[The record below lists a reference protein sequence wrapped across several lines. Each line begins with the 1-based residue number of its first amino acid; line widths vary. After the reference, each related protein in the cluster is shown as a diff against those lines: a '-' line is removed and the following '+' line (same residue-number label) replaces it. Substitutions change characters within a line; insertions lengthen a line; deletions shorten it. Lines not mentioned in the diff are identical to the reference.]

1 MIKFGRF
8 IVLGE
13 VDMKTVGEII
23 RSQKEE
29 SEDKSKFQK
38 ELVIRSNIK
47 FGEYITSRIT
57 PHELEQLHLFGEL

>member
-1 MIKFGRF
+1 
-8 IVLGE
+8 
-13 VDMKTVGEII
+13 MKTVGEII